1 SAVDFVQADRF
12 RRKVAQEM
20 ARIFS
25 RVDLLLVPSL
35 RDEILTITNFTGH
48 PSLTLRAGFVE
59 VSKARSDWAPDPKY
73 PLPTFSSP
81 RCVPRRKSA
90 SLSGTIP
97 EQAGEIFSRVQPRL
111 ALYSHIGRRDVDSA
125 KLIKLTRTRVRWR
138 SART

>member
-1 SAVDFVQADRF
+1 MWM
-12 RRKVAQEM
+12 K
-20 ARIFS
+20 
-25 RVDLLLVPSL
+25 
-35 RDEILTITNFTGH
+35 
-48 PSLTLRAGFVE
+48 
-59 VSKARSDWAPDPKY
+59 
-73 PLPTFSSP
+73 P

-90 SLSGTIP
+90 SLSGTIPP